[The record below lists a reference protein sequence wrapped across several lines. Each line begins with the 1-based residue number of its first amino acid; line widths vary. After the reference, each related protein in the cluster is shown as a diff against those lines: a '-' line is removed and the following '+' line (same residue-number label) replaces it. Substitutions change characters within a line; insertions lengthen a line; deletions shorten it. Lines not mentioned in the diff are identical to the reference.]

1 MVLKKLIGIAIILL
15 SYIASF
21 SQNVWSGTGFALN
34 KGYVATNWHVVAEA
48 KTIVIYG
55 VKGDFTK
62 VYIADVVVKDKVND
76 LAIIKILGDFQGFG
90 TIPYKIATQTAD
102 VGESIFVLGF
112 PMTDIMGD
120 ELKVTEGIISSLS
133 GFDGDVSTYQISAP
147 IQHGNSGGP
156 VFDENG
162 NIIGIACAGIDSK
175 YAQNANYAVKSTYL
189 KNLSETMH
197 ENSIQ
202 PASSQMRNFNRLPD
216 KIKAVRNFVFYIE
229 CTDVY
234 IPASAFA
241 STTSTGA
248 SIVNAPTSI
257 SVSPTSIHLSAQSES
272 TVVSVNTNAKEWKVT
287 SKPDWCKITNITP
300 ATFTIIADANIYYK
314 DRNGN
319 IIIETS
325 DGKTASVSVVQDA
338 KEHSKIELSPDNFIG
353 GPDNK
358 SLVIEVTTN
367 AKSWDIY
374 GSPTWCTYQ
383 KRSRS
388 ITLSFSESAIKE
400 GFNNKITVVTDDGVK
415 ATAKIKINQY
425 DVAFYCDE
433 TADLY
438 VDGVFKC
445 TLKGKSYNEVTLT
458 VGTHEIE
465 CKQTYFKTYKENV
478 TITKDE
484 NQRYAINL
492 TQETAMTTINSNVT
506 GASIY
511 VDGKYFGTTNG
522 TFYLP
527 LGYHSI
533 KCAKNGYDSYESSYF
548 YEDVSPREMKI
559 SMEIETKLS
568 LSVGDLSFPAR
579 KGSERIGIS
588 SNKQYSV
595 TYPSWT
601 KVRLRKDGIKLIYS
615 ANKSFKGRTG
625 DLEVKTTNGVM
636 AKKLSFYQCPKAT
649 TRTQYY
655 DYNGDWGI
663 TWFKSYGFCGYTNYS
678 YYYDDKVHI
687 NFGNSFDF
695 FAFRVKMFEFSLASF
710 GYDSYC
716 DYWEWTPRLRL
727 NTPIWDSG
735 SLFTDIGICMGE
747 GLVDEFFVHLGVQ
760 WLYTD
765 WGYLEAFVRGASD
778 LGIFVGGYAI
788 SAGFAFGFCSGY

>member
-1 MVLKKLIGIAIILL
+1 MKRLIWLVSFLFVFVA
-15 SYIASF
+15 SYA
-21 SQNVWSGTGFALN
+21 QNIWTGSGFALN
-34 KGYVATNWHVVAEA
+34 KGYIATNWHVVDGAGS
-48 KTIVIYG
+48 IFVYG
-55 VKGDFTK
+55 INGDFTQP
-62 VYIADVVVKDKVND
+62 YLADVVVKDKVND

-90 TIPYKIATQTAD
+90 TVPYKIVTSTID
-102 VGESIFVLGF
+102 VGEKIFVLGY
-112 PMTDIMGD
+112 PMTDVMGE
-120 ELKVTEGIISSLS
+120 ELKCTDGIISSLS
-133 GFDGDVSTYQISAP
+133 GYDGNVSTYQISAP

-162 NIIGIACAGIDSK
+162 NIIGIARSGIDNK
-175 YAQNANYAVKSTYL
+175 YAQIVNYAVKSTYL

-197 ENSIQ
+197 ESSVLPN
-202 PASSQMRNFNRLPD
+202 SSQMRNYSKLPD
-216 KIKAVRNFVFYIE
+216 KIKAVRNFVFYIV
-229 CTDVY
+229 CTDAY
-234 IPASAFA
+234 IPSSAIY
-241 STTSTGA
+241 STSNSAQTQT
-248 SIVNAPTSI
+248 TI
-257 SVSPTSIHLSAQSES
+257 SVYPNS
-272 TVVSVNTNAKEWKVT
+272 VKVSSKEETAKFEISTNADKWKVA
-287 SKPDWCKITNITP
+287 SMPDWCHIANISGSVITFNI
-300 ATFTIIADANIYYK
+300 DANKSHSNRTDYITF
-314 DRNGN
+314 
-319 IIIETS
+319 ETN
-325 DGKTASVSVVQDA
+325 DGKTASVVVNQEA
-338 KEHSKIELSPDNFIG
+338 KEFSKISLNPNHFVG
-353 GPDNK
+353 GKDVRSVK
-358 SLVIEVTTN
+358 FDVITD
-367 AKSWDIY
+367 ASSWDVV
-374 GSPTWCTYQ
+374 GNPQWCTYKKQ
-383 KRSRS
+383 SGS
-388 ITLSFSESAIKE
+388 LELFFKE
-400 GFNNKITVVTDDGVK
+400 VDVNDGFVEDITVKTDDGVE
-415 ATAKIKINQY
+415 ATAIVRINLF
-425 DVAFYCDE
+425 DVTFYCE
-433 TADLY
+433 TPADLY
-438 VDGVFKC
+438 VDGIFKGSFGGQREK
-445 TLKGKSYNEVTLT
+445 TFVLNSGE
-458 VGTHEIE
+458 HIIE
-465 CKQTYFKTYKENV
+465 AKQKYYKTYKESFIVQNL
-478 TITKDE
+478 E

-601 KVRLRKDGIKLIYS
+601 KVRSRKDGIKLIYS
-615 ANKSFKGRTG
+615 ANKSLKGRTG

-678 YYYDDKVHI
+678 YYDDDKVHI

-735 SLFTDIGICMGE
+735 SLFTDIGICMGG

-765 WGYLEAFVRGASD
+765 WGYLEAFVRGAFD